1 MGVAKGE
8 KKKKKKREEER
19 RRNEERE
26 EEWESSRRSGA
37 ENENCDARDL
47 ENGKQD
53 NQTQRQVDKVASKK
67 SHGQKNI
74 RQTKQTKQRSK
85 NAVRA
90 SDCCDTGR
98 WNTVRW
104 VGPCERLQ

>member
-1 MGVAKGE
+1 MKNRKRYVPGAQVVTFVAEGE
-8 KKKKKKREEER
+8 KKKKKKREEEG

-26 EEWESSRRSGA
+26 EEWESSRRSGG

-53 NQTQRQVDKVASKK
+53 NQTQRQVDKVASKN

-74 RQTKQTKQRSK
+74 RQKQTARQ
-85 NAVRA
+85 A
-90 SDCCDTGR
+90 G
-98 WNTVRW
+98 
-104 VGPCERLQ
+104 G